1 MSLRKQRRLSGLK
14 RTRFNSDVATRV
26 LIQAALVF
34 SVFLATAC
42 HPRPTEQMVL
52 ADVALKSAQKV
63 KAESLAPDHFRKAEN
78 FYLRAKKDYAEGYYD
93 SARKYADEA
102 RVMAEQAEFRSLKK
116 QTELKGKTDDE
127 TQVPVQEG
135 AK

>member
-1 MSLRKQRRLSGLK
+1 MGLRKLRRLSGLK
-14 RTRFNSDVATRV
+14 RTRFNSNVAPWV
-26 LIQAALVF
+26 LTQAAF
-34 SVFLATAC
+34 VFLIIGC

-93 SARKYADEA
+93 SARKYAEEA
-102 RVMAEQAEFRSLKK
+102 RVMAEQAEYRSLKK

-127 TQVPVQEG
+127 ISVPVQEG
-135 AK
+135 GK